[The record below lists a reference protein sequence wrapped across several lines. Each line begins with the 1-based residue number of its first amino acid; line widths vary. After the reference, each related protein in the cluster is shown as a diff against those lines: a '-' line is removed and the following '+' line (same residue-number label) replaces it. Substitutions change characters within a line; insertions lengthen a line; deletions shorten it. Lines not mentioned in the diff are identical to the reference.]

1 MMLDLCYDRQ
11 EGVLAVKTNADNL
24 SENLYQAGL
33 MQQKYIETRLKEIGL
48 TTHQAR
54 TLNFIANSSGTIQ
67 KKLAVYLGKQDATVT
82 NILKTLEKQAYIYR
96 EIPADNERQKKLY
109 LTEKGQD
116 LIKEIQQI
124 FRDLE
129 NQITSFLEEEEQQQL
144 KQLLKKIQ

>member
-1 MMLDLCYDRQ
+1 M
-11 EGVLAVKTNADNL
+11 
-24 SENLYQAGL
+24 
-33 MQQKYIETRLKEIGL
+33 
-48 TTHQAR
+48 
-54 TLNFIANSSGTIQ
+54 
-67 KKLAVYLGKQDATVT
+67 AVYLGKQDATVT

-129 NQITSFLEEEEQQQL
+129 NQITSSLEEEEQQQL